1 MTAEWQVSDAWDERG
16 TWAGQG
22 DTAEDSQDCDGDGGD
37 ERGSDIS
44 SGGGGR
50 MSCQQ
55 HKSDSNKTIFNT
67 TVLVIFFFQAR

>member
-1 MTAEWQVSDAWDERG
+1 MTEEWQVSDAWDERG
-16 TWAGQG
+16 VKAGQG

-50 MSCQQ
+50 MSLPSYSAKIHVQ
-55 HKSDSNKTIFNT
+55 T
-67 TVLVIFFFQAR
+67 LVFRPSM